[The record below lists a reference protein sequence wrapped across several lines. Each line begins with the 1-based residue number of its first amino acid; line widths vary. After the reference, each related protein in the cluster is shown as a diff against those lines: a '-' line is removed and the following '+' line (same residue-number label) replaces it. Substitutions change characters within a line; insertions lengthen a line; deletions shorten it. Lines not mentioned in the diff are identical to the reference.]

1 MAGINKVILLGRLG
15 KDPEIRYLPDG
26 TPVASF
32 SIATSESWT
41 DKNSG
46 QKKES
51 TEWHNI
57 VAWRKLAEI
66 CAKYLTKG
74 KQVYVEGKLKTESW
88 ERDGVKHYSTK
99 VQIHEMQMI
108 GTKGNGASED
118 QDSEEEKQARAERLY
133 REDMKL
139 RSQTGNTPETNSG
152 VKQETEGD
160 VPF

>member
-1 MAGINKVILLGRLG
+1 MAGINKVILVGRLG
-15 KDPEIRYLPDG
+15 RDPEIRYLPDG

-46 QKKES
+46 EKKEN

-88 ERDGVKHYSTK
+88 EKDGVKHYATK
-99 VQIHEMQMI
+99 VQIHEMQML
-108 GTKGNGASED
+108 GGKGQE
-118 QDSEEEKQARAERLY
+118 SEEEKQARAERQY
-133 REDMKL
+133 REDCP
-139 RSQTGNTPETNSG
+139 QTENAPKTNSG
-152 VKQETEGD
+152 VKQKTED
-160 VPF
+160 DIPF